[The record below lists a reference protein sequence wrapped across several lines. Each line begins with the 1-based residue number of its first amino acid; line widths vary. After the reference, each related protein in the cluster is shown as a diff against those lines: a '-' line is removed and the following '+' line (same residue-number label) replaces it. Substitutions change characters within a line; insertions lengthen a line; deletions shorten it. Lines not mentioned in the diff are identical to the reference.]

1 MVNTGFIM
9 STSKNQTKDEEV
21 SVCRTQIITN
31 EYVDLLFERK
41 QYRKDG
47 NINYDISGMLFR
59 TFSEIDL
66 FELKKVS
73 EAILQRKRMP
83 SIDM

>member
-47 NINYDISGMLFR
+47 TINYDISGMLFR